1 MNGKRGRSSE
11 RNKKMTVATAFLL
24 ALLLFSMRVQCSFE
38 HYTFGSSLTS
48 TVMHANITSLSAD
61 DEKKMSDLFCMHKS
75 LFTAFRSAMVSIMSH
90 YGIISV
96 GNVSSHDISV
106 NESK

>member
-48 TVMHANITSLSAD
+48 TVMHANITSLSG
-61 DEKKMSDLFCMHKS
+61 DEKKMSDLFRMHQS
-75 LFTAFRSAMVSIMSH
+75 LFTAFMSAMVSIMSH